1 MQNLVRKY
9 RAHRA
14 VARRNRAIERA
25 IASTTSPSMREE
37 LLAIANRDFS

>member
-9 RAHRA
+9 REHRA
-14 VARRNRAIERA
+14 SVRRSRAIERA
-25 IASTTSPSMREE
+25 IASATSPSMREE